1 MYIELRLFIYRI
13 YIRTFA
19 HFNLEIPLN
28 EPSTTATSSLS
39 TSQTGEKAI
48 SL

>member
-1 MYIELRLFIYRI
+1 M
-13 YIRTFA
+13 FA

-39 TSQTGEKAI
+39 ASQTGEKAI
-48 SL
+48 SVWIINYFRKYMYL